1 MSCSGELSKSVH
13 DEITAIPHQHP
24 TIPEATL
31 VVFGETNHTLHHAL
45 VHGRMLAI
53 QPSGRQSTTMHF
65 CHALCWHNSPG
76 AASESVPD
84 LGQIGVTFHG
94 VVAEVVYCSV
104 VLVKCFVT
112 ETPIII
118 F

>member
-1 MSCSGELSKSVH
+1 MLCRGELSKSVH
-13 DEITAIPHQHP
+13 DIITAIPYQHL
-24 TIPEATL
+24 TIPEATV

-45 VHGRMLAI
+45 SHSRMLAI

-65 CHALCWHNSPG
+65 WHALCWHNSPRV
-76 AASESVPD
+76 ASESVPD

-112 ETPIII
+112 ETPIVI